1 MVAASLGMA
10 GLYVQNPKQ
19 FWTSVNTVTSH
30 YQYLKPV
37 GSNIIWPDFQVF
49 LLTISEIANSC
60 KPKKNIR
67 KQIHAIKLR
76 ILSGFAWF

>member
-19 FWTSVNTVTSH
+19 FWTSVDTVTSH

-37 GSNIIWPDFQVF
+37 GSNIIWPDFQVYF
-49 LLTISEIANSC
+49 AYHQWNC
-60 KPKKNIR
+60 KLMQTQEK
-67 KQIHAIKLR
+67 H
-76 ILSGFAWF
+76 